1 MFRLYRIQRLI
12 DAMRVQAH
20 ILKSTLLCTYV
31 FLFSI
36 GFFIDAMR
44 VQAHVL
50 KSTLY
55 APHVFYF
62 FHCFILDAMREQAQV
77 LKSTLCRDDFRHTF
91 SKVPSI
97 EALCSKMNRT
107 LIFRE
112 CPSLKKKVK

>member
-1 MFRLYRIQRLI
+1 MYPGTDVDVRELKKKNRLLKLFRLYRIQRLI

-62 FHCFILDAMREQAQV
+62 FIALFWTPCAN
-77 LKSTLCRDDFRHTF
+77 RHKF
-91 SKVPSI
+91 SKVLSVEMTSGTHSQKYP
-97 EALCSKMNRT
+97 L
-107 LIFRE
+107 
-112 CPSLKKKVK
+112 